1 MSKKAFY
8 NEIDDFACGWLSNL
22 MDAGLITPGVIDDR
36 SIEEVTATDVAGFER
51 VHFFAGIGGW
61 DYSLTLAG
69 WNGQAWTG
77 SCPCQPFSVAGKQNG
92 ADDKRHLW
100 PEFFRLIGKQ
110 RPPAVFGEQVAG
122 ALGIEWADGV
132 AKDMEAIGYAFGA
145 AVLPSTCVGAGH
157 QRNRLFF
164 VANPSGANAAGGNPY
179 LWRSPR
185 AQQVARPWAFANW
198 QGGRPDISLVNGL
211 PDGMDKRIAG
221 GFGNAIV
228 PQVAAEF
235 ISAYMERLA

>member
-1 MSKKAFY
+1 MTVRLKKSQQQMSL
-8 NEIDDFACGWLSNL
+8 DLSVF
-22 MDAGLITPGVIDDR
+22 ISSPG
-36 SIEEVTATDVAGFER
+36 
-51 VHFFAGIGGW
+51 
-61 DYSLTLAG
+61 LAG
-69 WNGQAWTG
+69 GTTHSLSLDGTAKPGQEVARVNRSASPGSRMVPMING
-77 SCPCQPFSVAGKQNG
+77 
-92 ADDKRHLW
+92 HLW

-235 ISAYMERLA
+235 ISAYMERSA